1 MIPAPTISTPMNQ
14 DDKLMPKGSGSMWW
28 GRVQAEARGERN
40 KWGNEQKHHGTQ
52 SQTTEGV

>member
-1 MIPAPTISTPMNQ
+1 MNQ